1 MKKQLA
7 TILFLLFIGSVN
19 AQTYVQEGST
29 LKNSKVTF
37 VYDANIG
44 GNRPLL
50 SIKFLDGFDLFETVM
65 PVCEGDYSW
74 CLRNGDYENI
84 AYLKIDFNS
93 TKSKIAVKFKYDS
106 RIENEPTKERFKQ
119 HIKMLEGTFVR

>member
-1 MKKQLA
+1 MKNKLL
-7 TILFLLFIGSVN
+7 TISFLFFMGTLNG
-19 AQTYVQEGST
+19 QTYIQEGST
-29 LKNSKVTF
+29 LRTSKVKF
-37 VYDANIG
+37 IYDANIG

-50 SIKFLDGFDLFETVM
+50 SINYLDGFDLFETVM

-74 CLRNGDYENI
+74 CLKNGDYENI

-93 TKSKIAVKFKYDS
+93 TKSKIVVKIKYDS
-106 RIENEPTKERFKQ
+106 SIEKEPTKEKFKQ

>member
-1 MKKQLA
+1 MKNKLL
-7 TILFLLFIGSVN
+7 TISFLFFMGTLNG
-19 AQTYVQEGST
+19 QTYIQEGST
-29 LKNSKVTF
+29 LKTSKVKF
-37 VYDANIG
+37 IYDANIG

-50 SIKFLDGFDLFETVM
+50 SINYLDGFDLFETVM

-74 CLRNGDYENI
+74 CLKNGDYENI

-93 TKSKIAVKFKYDS
+93 TKSKIVVKIKYDS
-106 RIENEPTKERFKQ
+106 SIEKEPTKEKFKQ